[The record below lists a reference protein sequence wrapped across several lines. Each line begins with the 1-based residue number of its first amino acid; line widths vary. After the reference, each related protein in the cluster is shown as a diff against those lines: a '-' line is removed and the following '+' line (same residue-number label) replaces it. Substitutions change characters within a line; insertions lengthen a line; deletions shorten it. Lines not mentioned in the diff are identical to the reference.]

1 MRATEPAAAARRLLR
16 VMLPLVIITAC
27 GKPPAAT
34 NAPNPVPPVSVKLI
48 AAGLEALT
56 PEVSSFGSISFRS
69 KADIATTVEGT
80 VKRLARDEGDHV
92 KAGDVLAELE
102 NVQLTIRKS
111 QAESQLRSA
120 RAAVE
125 LARAQL
131 WEGRQGVEARLL
143 SLEKTRLEIEQK
155 KREADD
161 LRATLDSRELL
172 LAVDGISAEQLQSLR
187 LQYQSARTSYEGLL
201 TDRAVALIGL
211 RDQDI
216 RTAGRAMPGTEEER
230 VALLTEINTQTLQ
243 AQLEAAQAN
252 LQTAVSDLQAADAL
266 LGEMTIRSP
275 VDGII
280 GARQCGVGERV
291 QEGDALFTLIDDA
304 QVYAVFTVAENK
316 GVGLS
321 AGMPVRV
328 EVPSL
333 GNRLYRSAIS
343 IVSPVLDPQSGNLTL
358 RALLPNRDGSLKPGL
373 FIRVRV
379 QTGEARQAFLL
390 PKSALVSRNGA
401 EASVYLVRDGRSFK
415 RAVTLGPDG
424 EGESAGKL
432 EVRAGIAEGDQVVD
446 EPSPVLRDGG
456 DVDEAK

>member
-1 MRATEPAAAARRLLR
+1 MGAPEPAAAARLLTN
-16 VMLPLVIITAC
+16 LVLSLVVLAAC
-27 GKPPAAT
+27 GKPAAT
-34 NAPNPVPPVSVKLI
+34 ATATDPVTAVPVTLI
-48 AAGLEALT
+48 TARREALV
-56 PEVSSFGSISFRS
+56 PEVASFGSISYRS
-69 KADIATTVEGT
+69 KADIATTVDGT

-92 KAGDVLAELE
+92 KTGDALAELE

-155 KREADD
+155 KRETDD
-161 LRATLDSRELL
+161 LRDTLASREQL
-172 LAVDGISAEQLQSLR
+172 LAVDGISTEQLQSLR

-216 RTAGRAMPGTEEER
+216 RTAGHAVPVAEEER
-230 VALLTEINTQTLQ
+230 VALLTAINTQTLQ

-252 LQTAVSDLQAADAL
+252 LQTALSDLQAADAL
-266 LGEMTIRSP
+266 LEEMTVRSP

-280 GARQCGVGERV
+280 GARLCGVGERKR
-291 QEGDALFTLIDDA
+291 EGDALFTIIDDA
-304 QVYAVFTVAENK
+304 RVYAVFTVAENR

-321 AGMPVRV
+321 AGMPVQV

-333 GNRLYRSAIS
+333 GNRVYRSTIS

-358 RALLPNRDGSLKPGL
+358 RAILPNRDGSLRPGL

-379 QTGEARQAFLL
+379 QSGEARQAFLL
-390 PKSALVSRNGA
+390 PKSALVARNGA
-401 EASVYLVRDGRSFK
+401 EASVYLVRGGRSFK
-415 RAVTLGPDG
+415 RGVTLGIDG

-456 DVDEAK
+456 DVNERK